1 MRKLVGAALA
11 VLLVVAVAALFVLDR
26 RSGSADAAAG
36 AGAVTT
42 LRGVIGSEKEDFFAD
57 PRVRGALAE
66 QGLAVEVDTAGSR
79 QIATDV
85 DLDGYDFAFPSSAP
99 AAQRI
104 AERTGA
110 TEVSSPFWSPMVVA
124 THEPVVQLLAR
135 NGAASQDADGVWHLD
150 LAAYLRMV
158 REGVRWEDLEGAREL
173 YGSPRAVLITSTDV
187 RTSNSAA
194 MYLAGAAWVLNGGG
208 VVTTREQQEAVLPQL
223 THLFLAQGFSA
234 ASSDEPFD
242 DYLSQGAGAV
252 PLVMAYEAQFVGE
265 AARGTSRLGAD
276 AVLAYPDP
284 TVASKH
290 TLVALDP
297 GAERLAELLATDPE
311 LTALAAEHG
320 FRTGDGSVLARIAAQ
335 HGVGVQRSLTDVA
348 DPPSFEVLEA
358 LIDAVAAAHG
368 G

>member
-11 VLLVVAVAALFVLDR
+11 VLLVAAVAALFVLDR

-36 AGAVTT
+36 PVTT
-42 LRGVIGSEKEDFFAD
+42 LRGVIGSEKEAFFDD
-57 PRVRGALAE
+57 PRVREALSAH
-66 QGLAVEVDTAGSR
+66 GLAVEVDTAGSR

-85 DLDGYDFAFPSSAP
+85 DLGGYDFAFPSSAP

-104 AERTGA
+104 AEGTGA
-110 TEVSSPFWSPMVVA
+110 TSVSSPFWSPMVVA

-135 NGAASQDADGVWHLD
+135 NGAASRDAGGVWHLD
-150 LAAYLRMV
+150 LAAYLAMV
-158 REGVRWEDLEGAREL
+158 REGTRWDELEGAAQL
-173 YGSPRAVLITSTDV
+173 YDSPRAVLITSTDV

-194 MYLAGAAWVLNGGG
+194 MYLADAAWVLNGGG

-223 THLFLAQGFSA
+223 SHLFLAQGFSA
-234 ASSDEPFD
+234 ASSDEPFG
-242 DYLSQGAGAV
+242 DYLSQGAGAL

-265 AARGTSRLGAD
+265 AARGDGSRLGPD

-297 GAERLAELLATDPE
+297 GAERLAELLATDPD

-320 FRTGDGSVLARIAAQ
+320 FRTGDGSVLAGVAAQ
-335 HGVGVQRSLTDVA
+335 HGVAVQQSLTDVA
-348 DPPSFEVLEA
+348 DPPSFGVLEA
-358 LIDAVAAAHG
+358 LIDAVAAG
-368 G
+368 YGE